1 MRESSENEA
10 APTTP
15 RIVNPSTGALYRQN
29 STGREFEVA
38 GHRSKGRVCLIHD
51 AEGDDREVLDYLPV
65 LELEEKF
72 AFLKCNHT
80 DFCCSNH
87 NTHSQPHRG
96 CLLR

>member
-1 MRESSENEA
+1 MRETSESESA
-10 APTTP
+10 STTP
-15 RIVNPSTGALYRQN
+15 RIINPSTGSIYSQN

-51 AEGDDREVLDYLPV
+51 ANGEAREVLDFLPV
-65 LELEEKF
+65 LELEEQF
-72 AFLKCNHT
+72 TFVRCNHD

-87 NTHSQPHRG
+87 NTHAQPHSG